1 MEKKLTIEELEA
13 QYKETEEKQRVLKVQ
28 IEQRYK
34 DEEKLKQAKLAA
46 EKDTRYKEVIDAYKN
61 FEELRDKYVDD
72 YGQFTFGTETG
83 LFSIHNF
90 LFRG

>member
-1 MEKKLTIEELEA
+1 MEKKFTIEELEA
-13 QYKETEEKQRVLKVQ
+13 QYKETEEKQRVLKVL

-34 DEEKLKQAKLAA
+34 DEERLKQAKLAA
-46 EKDTRYKEVIDAYKN
+46 EKDARYKEVIDAYKN

-72 YGQFTFGTETG
+72 YGQFTFETEAG
-83 LFSIHNF
+83 LFSIRNF